1 MRWIVAV
8 LWTAVTVAGCGSPP
22 PAPQPEPRAEAPAQA
37 APSPEAV
44 SKILAPSPLK
54 LETEVREAGVAD
66 ALADLVPASPAEI
79 DTADKDRVAVRTGVV
94 LAYAVLGGKSTPKA
108 DFLAQLKSA
117 RNGMAALGAGAGL
130 MSTIDDSI
138 THVENDAASREDFI
152 RELDGIVGYAVP
164 EQGWGPEDRT
174 GPLLQAGA
182 WLAGTNVVAR
192 AVVRSGKVEAA
203 QKLLAR
209 KDVADYFLR
218 YAKGDGSQKAGPVA
232 EQLVATLTKL
242 SEIASK
248 PTLTLDDAQAVAD
261 ATGALLSQI

>member
-8 LWTAVTVAGCGSPP
+8 LWTALTVAGCGSPP
-22 PAPQPEPRAEAPAQA
+22 PAPKPEPKTDAPTPA

-54 LETEVREAGVAD
+54 LETEVREAGVAE
-66 ALADLVPASPAEI
+66 ALADLVPSTPAEI

-94 LAYAVLGGKSTPKA
+94 LAYTVLGGKNTPKA
-108 DFLAQLKSA
+108 DFLVQLRSA

-138 THVENDAASREDFI
+138 TKVENDAASREDFL
-152 RELDGIVGYAVP
+152 RELDGIVGYSVP
-164 EQGWGPEDRT
+164 EQGWGPDDRT

-192 AVVRSGKVEAA
+192 AIVRSGKAEAA
-203 QKLLAR
+203 EKLLRR
-209 KDVADYFLR
+209 KDVVNYFLG
-218 YAKGDGSQKAGPVA
+218 YAKGTGQQKAGPIA
-232 EQLVATLTKL
+232 DQLVTTLNKL
-242 SEIASK
+242 AEIADK

-261 ATGALLSQI
+261 ATDALLKQI